1 MSFDRFR
8 SLVLRLATALKP
20 LQDVFRSLP
29 SARAMSFDRF
39 RALAPCLSIASERS
53 RYVFRSLSIA
63 LDRFRCLQIAADVSR
78 YVCRSQPMSDTMSAD
93 RNRCLTRC
101 LQIATDVCRCLTL
114 CLQIATDLCRCLQI
128 AANVDRYV
136 NPLASWPHA
145 WLLGGV
151 PPAAPTPARA
161 KSYGPP
167 SQGAG
172 LPPGLQGSF
181 SPLPI
186 QVPLGQALQPKPR
199 GCRGD
204 GITLL
209 QACWQSHS

>member
-1 MSFDRFR
+1 
-8 SLVLRLATALKP
+8 
-20 LQDVFRSLP
+20 
-29 SARAMSFDRF
+29 MSFDRF

-53 RYVFRSLSIA
+53 RHVFRSLPSARAMSFDRSRSLSIA
-63 LDRFRCLQIAADVSR
+63 SD
-78 YVCRSQPMSDTMSAD
+78 VCRSLQMSHAMSAD
-93 RNRCLTRC
+93 RSRCLTRC